1 MVTCI
6 IIVKIMASTGL
17 KKIMSVVELEESGDA
32 CGIYTCFFGDSTI
45 SIISRYASVFTF

>member
-32 CGIYTCFFGDSTI
+32 CGIYI
-45 SIISRYASVFTF
+45 LALLVIALSV